1 MNTQLPSGIY
11 RHYSGL
17 LIQFLGV
24 AEHTETK
31 EVLVIYVTLS
41 PKAVNHLRA
50 RPLDMFLE
58 NVDVDGISVPR
69 FTYLANSVSQEE
81 QDKKRDGL
89 GQYV

>member
-1 MNTQLPSGIY
+1 MNTELSAGIY

-17 LIQFLGV
+17 LIQLLGV
-24 AEHTETK
+24 AEQTETK
-31 EVLVIYVTLS
+31 EALVVYITLS

-58 NVDVDGISVPR
+58 NVDVDGVSVPR
-69 FTYLANSVSQEE
+69 FTFLGYSVPKEE
-81 QDKKRDGL
+81 QDIERDAL